1 MISGAGVHP
10 RGKHRR
16 AYIVQLVGMHR
27 HREAGLL
34 RRTEEWT
41 NVVHIEHT
49 FLHERIDRLCEVP
62 VDDRRDRVRRVAD
75 EPLAIVGV
83 RRRQRVRGEIRDGD
97 IDRGIG
103 LRACEEAELAQ
114 LLVRFQA
121 VAALHLD
128 GRRAELHRVA
138 DAPPKEREQLLVGRL
153 ARRADRGVDP
163 TAGREHRKVV
173 GAAAPT
179 RELFPSFAG
188 VAEMRVRVDEAR
200 HHHSA
205 MDIDVDRVFHT
216 LDRLERSAVT
226 GRDDRAIACRDEPV
240 HHRTDVARGRAN
252 ARTLLPQ
259 RRQRE
264 EARAVKDE
272 VRRGHSRKWLSMTR
286 SRVNASSLSESAATC
301 RTASSGIRPMSSPRR
316 TVTPAALARV
326 STSRHT
332 VARDVTVWSSRFIET
347 WTRGGSVSVKPFAC
361 TAGRP
366 PDDSRISLAIR
377 CASFRSVE
385 SSSMLNAMRN
395 GRAPTT
401 MAPAV
406 GCIRFGPASGTC
418 VVSRSAARPS
428 YSGLRMSGRRTRSG
442 LVAAFAY
449 KYTGTWCRVATSR

>member
-1 MISGAGVHP
+1 MISGAGMHP

-49 FLHERIDRLCEVP
+49 FLHERIDRLCEAP
-62 VDDRRDRVRRVAD
+62 IDDRRDRICRVAD
-75 EPLAIVGV
+75 EPFAIVGI
-83 RRRQRVRGEIRDGD
+83 RRRQCVRGEVRDGD
-97 IDRGIG
+97 IN
-103 LRACEEAELAQ
+103 
-114 LLVRFQA
+114 
-121 VAALHLD
+121 
-128 GRRAELHRVA
+128 
-138 DAPPKEREQLLVGRL
+138 
-153 ARRADRGVDP
+153 
-163 TAGREHRKVV
+163 
-173 GAAAPT
+173 
-179 RELFPSFAG
+179 
-188 VAEMRVRVDEAR
+188 
-200 HHHSA
+200 
-205 MDIDVDRVFHT
+205 RVFHT
-216 LDRLERSAVT
+216 LERLKRGTVT
-226 GRDDRAIACRDEPV
+226 GRDDRAIACRDEPI
-240 HHRTDVARGRAN
+240 HHRADVARSRPN
-252 ARTLLPQ
+252 ARTLVLQ
-259 RRQRE
+259 WRQRE

-272 VRRGHSRKWLSMTR
+272 VRRGHSMKWLSMTR
-286 SRVNASSLSESAATC
+286 SRVKASSLSESAATC

-347 WTRGGSVSVKPFAC
+347 WTRGGSVRVKPFAC

-366 PDDSRISLAIR
+366 PDDSRIPLAIR

-385 SSSMLNAMRN
+385 SSWMLNAMRN

-442 LVAAFAY
+442 LVAAFA
-449 KYTGTWCRVATSR
+449 